1 MRLYRTF
8 TFVFTSI
15 ATGLAAAFLVLVFKP
30 DFLGEPQYSASPV
43 MTLARQE
50 GPVSYAD
57 AVQKTAPAVV
67 NIFTTTLTRRE
78 AHPFF
83 SDPLF
88 RRFFGEELSQ
98 PRVEKRNNLGS
109 GVIVNKNGYIITN
122 HHVIENASEIR
133 VVLRD
138 GRSMA
143 ARVVGTDPETDLA
156 VLQASGEDFPVAQLG
171 RSEDLQIGDVVLAIG
186 NGFGLGQTVT
196 MGIVSALG
204 RQSLGLTSY
213 DNFIQT
219 DAAINPGNSG
229 GALINP
235 YGDVIG
241 INTAI
246 YTGRQS
252 LGLTSYDNFIQTDA
266 AINPGNSGGALIN
279 PYGDVIGINTAIYTK
294 SGGSEGVGFAIPAQ
308 LVNKVFKQIRDKGRV
323 VRGWIGVTTTQAVT
337 PELAQALGLGDAK
350 GLLIAQILRNGPAD
364 KAGIK
369 PGDVIQ
375 KVNGIEAK
383 TARVMVDLVADIQPG
398 EDVKIELTRDGVS
411 QTVHVEVIER
421 PTNLD

>member
-156 VLQASGEDFPVAQLG
+156 VLQASGEDFPIAQLG

-246 YTGRQS
+246 YT
-252 LGLTSYDNFIQTDA
+252 
-266 AINPGNSGGALIN
+266 
-279 PYGDVIGINTAIYTK
+279 K

-308 LVNKVFKQIRDKGRV
+308 LVNKVFEQIRDKGRV

-350 GLLIAQILRNGPAD
+350 GLLVAQILRNGPAD

-375 KVNGIEAK
+375 KVNGVAAT

-398 EDVKIELTRDGVS
+398 DDVKIELTRDGDS
-411 QTVHVEVIER
+411 QTVHVEVVER

>member
-30 DFLGEPQYSASPV
+30 DFLGEQQYGSSPV

-204 RQSLGLTSY
+204 RQSLGLT
-213 DNFIQT
+213 N
-219 DAAINPGNSG
+219 
-229 GALINP
+229 
-235 YGDVIG
+235 
-241 INTAI
+241 
-246 YTGRQS
+246 
-252 LGLTSYDNFIQTDA
+252 YDNFIQTDA

-308 LVNKVFKQIRDKGRV
+308 LVNKVFEQIRDKGRV

-398 EDVKIELTRDGVS
+398 EDVKIELTRDGNS

>member
-30 DFLGEPQYSASPV
+30 DFLGDPQYSSPV
-43 MTLARQE
+43 MNLARQE

-156 VLQASGEDFPVAQLG
+156 VLQASGDDFPVAQLG
-171 RSEDLQIGDVVLAIG
+171 RSQDLQIGDVVLAIG

-204 RQSLGLTSY
+204 RQSLGLT
-213 DNFIQT
+213 N
-219 DAAINPGNSG
+219 
-229 GALINP
+229 
-235 YGDVIG
+235 
-241 INTAI
+241 
-246 YTGRQS
+246 
-252 LGLTSYDNFIQTDA
+252 YDNFIQTDA

-308 LVNKVFKQIRDKGRV
+308 LVNKVFEQIRDKGRV

-350 GLLIAQILRNGPAD
+350 GLLVAQILRNGPAD

-375 KVNGIEAK
+375 KVNGIEA
-383 TARVMVDLVADIQPG
+383 TAARVMVDLVADIDPG
-398 EDVKIELTRDGVS
+398 DDVEIELSRDGKS
-411 QTVHVEVIER
+411 KNIKVEVVER

>member
-246 YTGRQS
+246 YT
-252 LGLTSYDNFIQTDA
+252 
-266 AINPGNSGGALIN
+266 
-279 PYGDVIGINTAIYTK
+279 K

-308 LVNKVFKQIRDKGRV
+308 LVNKVFEQIRDKGRV

-398 EDVKIELTRDGVS
+398 EDVKIELTRDGNS

>member
-30 DFLGEPQYSASPV
+30 DFLGEPQYGSSPA

-50 GPVSYAD
+50 GSVSYAD

-246 YTGRQS
+246 YT
-252 LGLTSYDNFIQTDA
+252 
-266 AINPGNSGGALIN
+266 
-279 PYGDVIGINTAIYTK
+279 K

-398 EDVKIELTRDGVS
+398 EDVKIELTRDGNS

>member
-30 DFLGEPQYSASPV
+30 DFLGDPQYTSPV
-43 MTLARQE
+43 MNLARQE

-156 VLQASGEDFPVAQLG
+156 VLQASGDDFPVAQLG
-171 RSEDLQIGDVVLAIG
+171 RSQDLQIGDVVLAIG

-204 RQSLGLTSY
+204 RQSLGLT
-213 DNFIQT
+213 N
-219 DAAINPGNSG
+219 
-229 GALINP
+229 
-235 YGDVIG
+235 
-241 INTAI
+241 
-246 YTGRQS
+246 
-252 LGLTSYDNFIQTDA
+252 YDNFIQTDA

-308 LVNKVFKQIRDKGRV
+308 LVNKVFEQIRDKGRV

-337 PELAQALGLGDAK
+337 PELAQALGLGDTK
-350 GLLIAQILRNGPAD
+350 GLLVAQILRNGPAD

-375 KVNGIEAK
+375 KVNGVAAT

-398 EDVKIELTRDGVS
+398 DDVKIELTRDGDS
-411 QTVHVEVIER
+411 QTVHVEVVER

>member
-30 DFLGEPQYSASPV
+30 DFLGEPQYSPSPV

-246 YTGRQS
+246 YT
-252 LGLTSYDNFIQTDA
+252 
-266 AINPGNSGGALIN
+266 
-279 PYGDVIGINTAIYTK
+279 K

-350 GLLIAQILRNGPAD
+350 GLLIAQTLRNGPAD

-398 EDVKIELTRDGVS
+398 EDVKIELTRDGNS
-411 QTVHVEVIER
+411 HTVHVEVIER

>member
-30 DFLGEPQYSASPV
+30 DFLGDPQYSSSV
-43 MTLARQE
+43 MNLARQE

-156 VLQASGEDFPVAQLG
+156 VLQASGDDFPVAQLG
-171 RSEDLQIGDVVLAIG
+171 RSQDLQIGDVVLAIG

-204 RQSLGLTSY
+204 RQSLGLT
-213 DNFIQT
+213 N
-219 DAAINPGNSG
+219 
-229 GALINP
+229 
-235 YGDVIG
+235 
-241 INTAI
+241 
-246 YTGRQS
+246 
-252 LGLTSYDNFIQTDA
+252 YDNFIQTDA

-308 LVNKVFKQIRDKGRV
+308 LVNKVFEQIRDKGRV

-350 GLLIAQILRNGPAD
+350 GLLVAQILRNGPAD

-375 KVNGIEAK
+375 KVNGIEA
-383 TARVMVDLVADIQPG
+383 TAARVMVDLVADIEPG
-398 EDVKIELTRDGVS
+398 DDVEIELTRDGKS
-411 QTVHVEVIER
+411 KNIKVEVVER

>member
-30 DFLGEPQYSASPV
+30 DFLGEPQYGASPV

-246 YTGRQS
+246 YT
-252 LGLTSYDNFIQTDA
+252 
-266 AINPGNSGGALIN
+266 
-279 PYGDVIGINTAIYTK
+279 K

-308 LVNKVFKQIRDKGRV
+308 LVNKVFEQIRDKGRV

-398 EDVKIELTRDGVS
+398 EDVKIELTRDGNS

>member
-30 DFLGEPQYSASPV
+30 DFLGDPQYTSPV
-43 MTLARQE
+43 MNLARQE

-156 VLQASGEDFPVAQLG
+156 VLQASGDNFPVAQLG
-171 RSEDLQIGDVVLAIG
+171 RSQDLQIGDVVLAIG

-204 RQSLGLTSY
+204 RQSLGLT
-213 DNFIQT
+213 N
-219 DAAINPGNSG
+219 
-229 GALINP
+229 
-235 YGDVIG
+235 
-241 INTAI
+241 
-246 YTGRQS
+246 
-252 LGLTSYDNFIQTDA
+252 YDNFIQTDA

-308 LVNKVFKQIRDKGRV
+308 LVNKVFEQIRDKGRV

-337 PELAQALGLGDAK
+337 PELAQALGLGDTK
-350 GLLIAQILRNGPAD
+350 GLLVAQILRNGPAD

-375 KVNGIEAK
+375 KVNGVAAT

-398 EDVKIELTRDGVS
+398 DDVKIELTRDGDS
-411 QTVHVEVIER
+411 QTVHVEVVER

>member
-30 DFLGEPQYSASPV
+30 DFLSEPQYSASPV

-109 GVIVNKNGYIITN
+109 GVIVNENGYIITN

-156 VLQASGEDFPVAQLG
+156 VLQAAGEDFPVAQLG
-171 RSEDLQIGDVVLAIG
+171 RSQDLQIGDVVLAIG

-204 RQSLGLTSY
+204 RQSLGLT
-213 DNFIQT
+213 N
-219 DAAINPGNSG
+219 
-229 GALINP
+229 
-235 YGDVIG
+235 
-241 INTAI
+241 
-246 YTGRQS
+246 
-252 LGLTSYDNFIQTDA
+252 YDNFIQTDA

-308 LVNKVFKQIRDKGRV
+308 LVNKVFEQIRDKGRV

-398 EDVKIELTRDGVS
+398 DDVKIELTRDGDS
-411 QTVHVEVIER
+411 QTVHVEVVER

>member
-30 DFLGEPQYSASPV
+30 DFLGEPQYGSSPV

-246 YTGRQS
+246 YTK
-252 LGLTSYDNFIQTDA
+252 T
-266 AINPGNSGGALIN
+266 
-279 PYGDVIGINTAIYTK
+279 
-294 SGGSEGVGFAIPAQ
+294 GGSEGVGFAIPAQ
-308 LVNKVFKQIRDKGRV
+308 LVNKVFEQIRDKGRV

-398 EDVKIELTRDGVS
+398 EDVKIELTRDGNS

>member
-1 MRLYRTF
+1 L
-8 TFVFTSI
+8 
-15 ATGLAAAFLVLVFKP
+15 
-30 DFLGEPQYSASPV
+30 
-43 MTLARQE
+43 
-50 GPVSYAD
+50 
-57 AVQKTAPAVV
+57 
-67 NIFTTTLTRRE
+67 
-78 AHPFF
+78 
-83 SDPLF
+83 
-88 RRFFGEELSQ
+88 
-98 PRVEKRNNLGS
+98 
-109 GVIVNKNGYIITN
+109 
-122 HHVIENASEIR
+122 
-133 VVLRD
+133 
-138 GRSMA
+138 
-143 ARVVGTDPETDLA
+143 
-156 VLQASGEDFPVAQLG
+156 
-171 RSEDLQIGDVVLAIG
+171 
-186 NGFGLGQTVT
+186 
-196 MGIVSALG
+196 
-204 RQSLGLTSY
+204 
-213 DNFIQT
+213 
-219 DAAINPGNSG
+219 
-229 GALINP
+229 
-235 YGDVIG
+235 
-241 INTAI
+241 
-246 YTGRQS
+246 GRQS

>member
-30 DFLGEPQYSASPV
+30 DFLGEPQYSSSPV

-246 YTGRQS
+246 YT
-252 LGLTSYDNFIQTDA
+252 
-266 AINPGNSGGALIN
+266 
-279 PYGDVIGINTAIYTK
+279 K

-308 LVNKVFKQIRDKGRV
+308 LVNKVFEQIRDKGRV

-398 EDVKIELTRDGVS
+398 EDVKIELTRDGNS

>member
-30 DFLGEPQYSASPV
+30 DFLVDPQYTSPV
-43 MTLARQE
+43 MNLARQE

-156 VLQASGEDFPVAQLG
+156 VLQASGDDFPVAQLG
-171 RSEDLQIGDVVLAIG
+171 RSQHLQIGDVVLAIG

-204 RQSLGLTSY
+204 RQSLGLT
-213 DNFIQT
+213 N
-219 DAAINPGNSG
+219 
-229 GALINP
+229 
-235 YGDVIG
+235 
-241 INTAI
+241 
-246 YTGRQS
+246 
-252 LGLTSYDNFIQTDA
+252 YDNFIQTDA

-308 LVNKVFKQIRDKGRV
+308 LVNKVFEQIRDKGRV

-337 PELAQALGLGDAK
+337 PELAQALGLGDTK
-350 GLLIAQILRNGPAD
+350 GLLVAQILRNGPAD

-375 KVNGIEAK
+375 KVNGVAAT

-398 EDVKIELTRDGVS
+398 DDVKIELTRDGDS
-411 QTVHVEVIER
+411 QTVHVEVVER

>member
-30 DFLGEPQYSASPV
+30 DFLCEPQYSASPV

-204 RQSLGLTSY
+204 RQSLGLT
-213 DNFIQT
+213 N
-219 DAAINPGNSG
+219 
-229 GALINP
+229 
-235 YGDVIG
+235 
-241 INTAI
+241 
-246 YTGRQS
+246 
-252 LGLTSYDNFIQTDA
+252 YDNFIQTDA

-308 LVNKVFKQIRDKGRV
+308 LVNKVFEQIRDKGRV

-337 PELAQALGLGDAK
+337 PELAKALGLGDAK

-398 EDVKIELTRDGVS
+398 EDVKIELTRDGDS

>member
-30 DFLGEPQYSASPV
+30 DFLGEPQYSSSPV

-246 YTGRQS
+246 YT
-252 LGLTSYDNFIQTDA
+252 
-266 AINPGNSGGALIN
+266 
-279 PYGDVIGINTAIYTK
+279 K

-308 LVNKVFKQIRDKGRV
+308 LVNKVFEQIRDKGRV

-337 PELAQALGLGDAK
+337 PELAKALGLGDAK

-398 EDVKIELTRDGVS
+398 EDVKIELTRDGKS

>member
-30 DFLGEPQYSASPV
+30 DFLGDPQYSSPV
-43 MTLARQE
+43 MNLARQE

-88 RRFFGEELSQ
+88 RRFFGEELSL

-156 VLQASGEDFPVAQLG
+156 VLQASGDDFPIAQLG
-171 RSEDLQIGDVVLAIG
+171 PSQDLQIGDVVLAIG

-204 RQSLGLTSY
+204 RQSLGLT
-213 DNFIQT
+213 N
-219 DAAINPGNSG
+219 
-229 GALINP
+229 
-235 YGDVIG
+235 
-241 INTAI
+241 
-246 YTGRQS
+246 
-252 LGLTSYDNFIQTDA
+252 YDNFIQTDA

-308 LVNKVFKQIRDKGRV
+308 LVNKVFEQIRDKGRV

-350 GLLIAQILRNGPAD
+350 GLLVAQILRNGPAD

-375 KVNGIEAK
+375 KVNGVAAT

-398 EDVKIELTRDGVS
+398 DDVKIELTRDGDS
-411 QTVHVEVIER
+411 QTVHVEVVER

>member
-30 DFLGEPQYSASPV
+30 DFLGDSQHSSPV
-43 MTLARQE
+43 MNLARQE

-98 PRVEKRNNLGS
+98 PRFEKRNNLGS
-109 GVIVNKNGYIITN
+109 GVIVNNNGYIITN

-156 VLQASGEDFPVAQLG
+156 VLQASGDDFPVAQLG
-171 RSEDLQIGDVVLAIG
+171 RSQDLQIGDVVLAIG

-204 RQSLGLTSY
+204 RQSLGLT
-213 DNFIQT
+213 N
-219 DAAINPGNSG
+219 
-229 GALINP
+229 
-235 YGDVIG
+235 
-241 INTAI
+241 
-246 YTGRQS
+246 
-252 LGLTSYDNFIQTDA
+252 YDNFIQTDA

-308 LVNKVFKQIRDKGRV
+308 LVNKVFQQIRDKGRV

-350 GLLIAQILRNGPAD
+350 GLLVAQILRNGPAD

-375 KVNGIEAK
+375 KVNGVAAT

-398 EDVKIELTRDGVS
+398 DDVKIELTRDGDS
-411 QTVHVEVIER
+411 QTVHVEVVER

>member
-30 DFLGEPQYSASPV
+30 DFLGDPQYSSPV
-43 MTLARQE
+43 MNLTRQE
-50 GPVSYAD
+50 GPLSYAD

-156 VLQASGEDFPVAQLG
+156 VLQASGDDFPVAQLG
-171 RSEDLQIGDVVLAIG
+171 RSQDLQIGDVVLAIG

-204 RQSLGLTSY
+204 RQSLGLT
-213 DNFIQT
+213 N
-219 DAAINPGNSG
+219 
-229 GALINP
+229 
-235 YGDVIG
+235 
-241 INTAI
+241 
-246 YTGRQS
+246 
-252 LGLTSYDNFIQTDA
+252 YDNFIQTDA

-308 LVNKVFKQIRDKGRV
+308 LVNKVFEQIRDKGRV

-350 GLLIAQILRNGPAD
+350 GLLVAQILRNGPAD

-375 KVNGIEAK
+375 KVNGVAAT

-398 EDVKIELTRDGVS
+398 DDVKIELTRDGNS
-411 QTVHVEVIER
+411 QTVHVEVVER

>member
-30 DFLGEPQYSASPV
+30 DFLGDPQYTSPV
-43 MTLARQE
+43 MNLARQE

-156 VLQASGEDFPVAQLG
+156 VLQASGDDFPVAQLG
-171 RSEDLQIGDVVLAIG
+171 RSQDLQIGDVVLAIG

-204 RQSLGLTSY
+204 RQSLGLT
-213 DNFIQT
+213 N
-219 DAAINPGNSG
+219 
-229 GALINP
+229 
-235 YGDVIG
+235 
-241 INTAI
+241 
-246 YTGRQS
+246 
-252 LGLTSYDNFIQTDA
+252 YDNFIQTDA

-308 LVNKVFKQIRDKGRV
+308 LVNKVFEQIRDKGRV

-350 GLLIAQILRNGPAD
+350 GLLVAQILRNGPAD

-375 KVNGIEAK
+375 KVNGVAAT

-398 EDVKIELTRDGVS
+398 DDVKIELTRDGDS
-411 QTVHVEVIER
+411 QTVHVEVVER

>member
-246 YTGRQS
+246 YT
-252 LGLTSYDNFIQTDA
+252 
-266 AINPGNSGGALIN
+266 
-279 PYGDVIGINTAIYTK
+279 K

-308 LVNKVFKQIRDKGRV
+308 LVNKVFEQIRDKGRV

-398 EDVKIELTRDGVS
+398 EDVKIELTRDGDS

>member
-246 YTGRQS
+246 YT
-252 LGLTSYDNFIQTDA
+252 
-266 AINPGNSGGALIN
+266 
-279 PYGDVIGINTAIYTK
+279 K

-398 EDVKIELTRDGVS
+398 EDVKIELTRDGDS

>member
-30 DFLGEPQYSASPV
+30 DFLGDPQYSSPV
-43 MTLARQE
+43 MNLARQE

-109 GVIVNKNGYIITN
+109 GVIVNKNGYIITT

-156 VLQASGEDFPVAQLG
+156 VLQASGDDFPVAQLG
-171 RSEDLQIGDVVLAIG
+171 RSQDLQIGDVVLAIG

-204 RQSLGLTSY
+204 RQSLGLTNY

-235 YGDVIG
+235 
-241 INTAI
+241 
-246 YTGRQS
+246 
-252 LGLTSYDNFIQTDA
+252 F
-266 AINPGNSGGALIN
+266 
-279 PYGDVIGINTAIYTK
+279 GDVIGINTAIYTK

-308 LVNKVFKQIRDKGRV
+308 LVNKVFEQIRDKGRV

-350 GLLIAQILRNGPAD
+350 GLLVAQILRNGPAD

-375 KVNGIEAK
+375 KVNGIEA
-383 TARVMVDLVADIQPG
+383 TAARVMVDLVADIEPG
-398 EDVKIELTRDGVS
+398 DDVEIELTRDGKS
-411 QTVHVEVIER
+411 KNIKVEVVER

>member
-30 DFLGEPQYSASPV
+30 DFLGEQQYGSSPV
-43 MTLARQE
+43 MALARQE

-246 YTGRQS
+246 YT
-252 LGLTSYDNFIQTDA
+252 
-266 AINPGNSGGALIN
+266 
-279 PYGDVIGINTAIYTK
+279 K

-308 LVNKVFKQIRDKGRV
+308 LVNKVFEQIRDKGRV

-398 EDVKIELTRDGVS
+398 EDVKIELTRDGNS

>member
-30 DFLGEPQYSASPV
+30 DFLGDPQYSSPV
-43 MTLARQE
+43 MNLARQE

-109 GVIVNKNGYIITN
+109 GVIVNKNGYIVTN

-156 VLQASGEDFPVAQLG
+156 VLQASGDDFPVAQLG
-171 RSEDLQIGDVVLAIG
+171 RSQDLQIGDVVLAIG

-204 RQSLGLTSY
+204 RQSLGLT
-213 DNFIQT
+213 N
-219 DAAINPGNSG
+219 
-229 GALINP
+229 
-235 YGDVIG
+235 
-241 INTAI
+241 
-246 YTGRQS
+246 
-252 LGLTSYDNFIQTDA
+252 YDNFIQTDA

-308 LVNKVFKQIRDKGRV
+308 LVNKVFEQIRDKGRV

-350 GLLIAQILRNGPAD
+350 GLLVAQILRNGPAD

-375 KVNGIEAK
+375 KVNGVAAT

-398 EDVKIELTRDGVS
+398 DDVKIELTRDGDS
-411 QTVHVEVIER
+411 QTVHVEVVER

>member
-30 DFLGEPQYSASPV
+30 DFLGDPQYSSPV
-43 MTLARQE
+43 MNLARQE

-156 VLQASGEDFPVAQLG
+156 VLQASGDDFPVAQIG
-171 RSEDLQIGDVVLAIG
+171 RSQDLQIGDVVLAIG

-204 RQSLGLTSY
+204 RQSLGLT
-213 DNFIQT
+213 N
-219 DAAINPGNSG
+219 
-229 GALINP
+229 
-235 YGDVIG
+235 
-241 INTAI
+241 
-246 YTGRQS
+246 
-252 LGLTSYDNFIQTDA
+252 YDNFIQTDA

-308 LVNKVFKQIRDKGRV
+308 LVNKVFEQIRDKGRV

-350 GLLIAQILRNGPAD
+350 GLLVAQILRNGPAD

-375 KVNGIEAK
+375 TVNGVAAT

-398 EDVKIELTRDGVS
+398 DDVKIELTRDGDS
-411 QTVHVEVIER
+411 QTVHVEVVER

>member
-156 VLQASGEDFPVAQLG
+156 VLRASGEDFPVAQLG

-204 RQSLGLTSY
+204 RQSLGLT
-213 DNFIQT
+213 N
-219 DAAINPGNSG
+219 
-229 GALINP
+229 
-235 YGDVIG
+235 
-241 INTAI
+241 
-246 YTGRQS
+246 
-252 LGLTSYDNFIQTDA
+252 YDNFIQTDA

-308 LVNKVFKQIRDKGRV
+308 LVNKVFEQIRDKGRV

-337 PELAQALGLGDAK
+337 PELAKALGLGDAK

-398 EDVKIELTRDGVS
+398 EDVKIELTRDGNS

>member
-30 DFLGEPQYSASPV
+30 DFLGEPQYGSSPA

-109 GVIVNKNGYIITN
+109 GVIVNENGYIITN

-156 VLQASGEDFPVAQLG
+156 VLQAAGEDFPVAQLG
-171 RSEDLQIGDVVLAIG
+171 RSQDLQIGDVVLAIG

-204 RQSLGLTSY
+204 RQSLGLT
-213 DNFIQT
+213 N
-219 DAAINPGNSG
+219 
-229 GALINP
+229 
-235 YGDVIG
+235 
-241 INTAI
+241 
-246 YTGRQS
+246 
-252 LGLTSYDNFIQTDA
+252 YDNFIQTDA

-308 LVNKVFKQIRDKGRV
+308 LVNKVFEQIRDKGRV

-398 EDVKIELTRDGVS
+398 DDVKIELTRDGDS
-411 QTVHVEVIER
+411 QTVHVEVVER

>member
-30 DFLGEPQYSASPV
+30 DFLGDPQYSSPV
-43 MTLARQE
+43 MNLARQE

-204 RQSLGLTSY
+204 RQSLGLT
-213 DNFIQT
+213 N
-219 DAAINPGNSG
+219 
-229 GALINP
+229 
-235 YGDVIG
+235 
-241 INTAI
+241 
-246 YTGRQS
+246 
-252 LGLTSYDNFIQTDA
+252 YDNFIQTDA

-308 LVNKVFKQIRDKGRV
+308 LVNKVFEQIRDKGRV

-337 PELAQALGLGDAK
+337 PELAKALGLGDAK

-398 EDVKIELTRDGVS
+398 EDVKIELTRDGDS

>member
-30 DFLGEPQYSASPV
+30 DFLGDPQYSSSV
-43 MTLARQE
+43 MNLARQE
-50 GPVSYAD
+50 GPLSYAD

-156 VLQASGEDFPVAQLG
+156 VLQASGDDFPIAQLG
-171 RSEDLQIGDVVLAIG
+171 PSQDLQIGDVVLAIG

-204 RQSLGLTSY
+204 RQSLGLT
-213 DNFIQT
+213 N
-219 DAAINPGNSG
+219 
-229 GALINP
+229 
-235 YGDVIG
+235 
-241 INTAI
+241 
-246 YTGRQS
+246 
-252 LGLTSYDNFIQTDA
+252 YDNFIQTDA

-308 LVNKVFKQIRDKGRV
+308 LVNKVFEQIRDKGRV

-350 GLLIAQILRNGPAD
+350 GLLVAQILRNGPAD

-375 KVNGIEAK
+375 KVNGIEA
-383 TARVMVDLVADIQPG
+383 TAARVMVDLVADIEPG
-398 EDVKIELTRDGVS
+398 DDVEIALTRDGKS
-411 QTVHVEVIER
+411 KNIKVEVVER

>member
-30 DFLGEPQYSASPV
+30 DFLGEPQYGSSPA

-156 VLQASGEDFPVAQLG
+156 VLQASGDDFPIAQLG
-171 RSEDLQIGDVVLAIG
+171 PSQDLQIGDVVLAIG

-204 RQSLGLTSY
+204 RQSLGLT
-213 DNFIQT
+213 N
-219 DAAINPGNSG
+219 
-229 GALINP
+229 
-235 YGDVIG
+235 
-241 INTAI
+241 
-246 YTGRQS
+246 
-252 LGLTSYDNFIQTDA
+252 YDNFIQTDA

-308 LVNKVFKQIRDKGRV
+308 LVNKVLEQIRDKGRV

-350 GLLIAQILRNGPAD
+350 GLLVAQILRNGPAD

-375 KVNGIEAK
+375 KVNGIEA
-383 TARVMVDLVADIQPG
+383 TAARVMVDLVADIEPG
-398 EDVKIELTRDGVS
+398 DDVEIELTRDGKS
-411 QTVHVEVIER
+411 KSIKVEVVER

>member
-30 DFLGEPQYSASPV
+30 DFLGDPQYNSPV
-43 MTLARQE
+43 MNLARQE
-50 GPVSYAD
+50 GPVSYSE

-156 VLQASGEDFPVAQLG
+156 VLQASGDDFPVAQLG
-171 RSEDLQIGDVVLAIG
+171 RSQDLQIGDVVLAIG

-204 RQSLGLTSY
+204 RQSLGLT
-213 DNFIQT
+213 N
-219 DAAINPGNSG
+219 
-229 GALINP
+229 
-235 YGDVIG
+235 
-241 INTAI
+241 
-246 YTGRQS
+246 
-252 LGLTSYDNFIQTDA
+252 YDNFIQTDA

-308 LVNKVFKQIRDKGRV
+308 LVNKVFEQIRDKGRV

-350 GLLIAQILRNGPAD
+350 GLLVAQILRNGPAD

-375 KVNGIEAK
+375 KVNGVAAT

-398 EDVKIELTRDGVS
+398 DDVKIELTRDGDS
-411 QTVHVEVIER
+411 QTVHVEVVER
-421 PTNLD
+421 PTNID

>member
-8 TFVFTSI
+8 TFVLTSI

-30 DFLGEPQYSASPV
+30 DFLGDPQYSSP
-43 MTLARQE
+43 MMNLARQE

-156 VLQASGEDFPVAQLG
+156 VLQASGDDFPVAQLG
-171 RSEDLQIGDVVLAIG
+171 RSQDLQIGDVVLAIG

-204 RQSLGLTSY
+204 RQSLGLT
-213 DNFIQT
+213 N
-219 DAAINPGNSG
+219 
-229 GALINP
+229 
-235 YGDVIG
+235 
-241 INTAI
+241 
-246 YTGRQS
+246 
-252 LGLTSYDNFIQTDA
+252 YDNFIQTDA

-308 LVNKVFKQIRDKGRV
+308 LVNKVFEQIRDKGRV

-350 GLLIAQILRNGPAD
+350 GLLVAQILRNGPAD

-375 KVNGIEAK
+375 KVNGVAAT

-398 EDVKIELTRDGVS
+398 DDVKIELTRDGGS
-411 QTVHVEVIER
+411 QTVHVEVVER

>member
-30 DFLGEPQYSASPV
+30 DFLGEPQYGSSPV

-246 YTGRQS
+246 YT
-252 LGLTSYDNFIQTDA
+252 
-266 AINPGNSGGALIN
+266 
-279 PYGDVIGINTAIYTK
+279 K

-308 LVNKVFKQIRDKGRV
+308 LVNKVFEQIRDKGRV

-398 EDVKIELTRDGVS
+398 EDVKIELTRDGNS

>member
-30 DFLGEPQYSASPV
+30 DFLGEPQYGSSPV
-43 MTLARQE
+43 MSLARQE

-246 YTGRQS
+246 YT
-252 LGLTSYDNFIQTDA
+252 
-266 AINPGNSGGALIN
+266 
-279 PYGDVIGINTAIYTK
+279 K

-398 EDVKIELTRDGVS
+398 EDVKIELTRDGKS

>member
-30 DFLGEPQYSASPV
+30 DFLGEPQYGASPV

-171 RSEDLQIGDVVLAIG
+171 RSQDLQIGDVVLAIG

-204 RQSLGLTSY
+204 RQSLGLT
-213 DNFIQT
+213 N
-219 DAAINPGNSG
+219 
-229 GALINP
+229 
-235 YGDVIG
+235 
-241 INTAI
+241 
-246 YTGRQS
+246 
-252 LGLTSYDNFIQTDA
+252 YDNFIQTDA

-308 LVNKVFKQIRDKGRV
+308 LVNKVFEQIRDKGRV

-398 EDVKIELTRDGVS
+398 DNVKIELTRDGDS
-411 QTVHVEVIER
+411 QTVHVEVVER

>member
-30 DFLGEPQYSASPV
+30 DFLGEQQYGSSPV

-246 YTGRQS
+246 YT
-252 LGLTSYDNFIQTDA
+252 
-266 AINPGNSGGALIN
+266 
-279 PYGDVIGINTAIYTK
+279 K

-398 EDVKIELTRDGVS
+398 EDVKIELTRDGNS

>member
-1 MRLYRTF
+1 
-8 TFVFTSI
+8 
-15 ATGLAAAFLVLVFKP
+15 
-30 DFLGEPQYSASPV
+30 
-43 MTLARQE
+43 LARQE

-109 GVIVNKNGYIITN
+109 GVIVNENGYIITN

-156 VLQASGEDFPVAQLG
+156 VLQAAGEDFPVAQLG
-171 RSEDLQIGDVVLAIG
+171 RSQDLQIGDVVLAIG

-204 RQSLGLTSY
+204 RQSLGLT
-213 DNFIQT
+213 N
-219 DAAINPGNSG
+219 
-229 GALINP
+229 
-235 YGDVIG
+235 
-241 INTAI
+241 
-246 YTGRQS
+246 
-252 LGLTSYDNFIQTDA
+252 YDNFIQTDA

-308 LVNKVFKQIRDKGRV
+308 LVNKVFEQIRDKGRV

-398 EDVKIELTRDGVS
+398 DDVKIELTRDGDS
-411 QTVHVEVIER
+411 QTVHVEVVER

>member
-30 DFLGEPQYSASPV
+30 DFLGEPQYNASPV

-246 YTGRQS
+246 YT
-252 LGLTSYDNFIQTDA
+252 
-266 AINPGNSGGALIN
+266 
-279 PYGDVIGINTAIYTK
+279 K

-398 EDVKIELTRDGVS
+398 EDVKIELTRDGNS